1 VTLFNS
7 GKGTELEKVRERLP
21 VSQTVR
27 GAIVKL
33 MSIKKLQF
41 PGTYQLYGRE
51 LKSFELVEK
60 QNIKTSGVSSAIAAC
75 GRREAPKVVSCNTNE
90 CFARMPRGVF
100 SDPCGPYLDAGQQPH
115 TTSGATLKFNT
126 GKGSRN
132 RPADTSEL
140 ESRRNAWTALAGNG
154 RAVRNCTDQ
163 AGTAP
168 KRAVTH
174 PGGKAEVVR

>member
-1 VTLFNS
+1 MFDLS
-7 GKGTELEKVRERLP
+7 QGTELAKAPRRLRM
-21 VSQTVR
+21 SQNVH
-27 GAIVKL
+27 GVIVKL

-100 SDPCGPYLDAGQQPH
+100 SDPCGPYLDAGQQFNRP
-115 TTSGATLKFNT
+115 SGATLKFNT

-140 ESRRNAWTALAGNG
+140 ESRRNAWTALTGDG
-154 RAVRNCTDQ
+154 RAARNCTDQ

-168 KRAVTH
+168 RRAVTH